1 MEPSG
6 KTHLYFIA
14 LVVDGELAEKIR
26 GLQLYCSETYHSKK
40 ALRSPPHVTLIPPFR
55 EEISIENI
63 LEEKLTPFFG
73 TYHSFN
79 VELNGFGRFDS
90 SVIFIQPEK
99 NAYLQTMQEDLHS
112 YLSRNF
118 SFIEPATRKFNPHVT
133 IASGDLRKQ
142 YFKAAW
148 QEFES
153 KNFSATWNVSSA
165 HLLKHDGKKWNP
177 VLEFPFVNG

>member
-1 MEPSG
+1 MMVPD

-14 LVVDGELAEKIR
+14 LIVREGLAEKIR
-26 GLQLYCSETYHSKK
+26 GLQLYCSETYQTKK

-73 TYHSFN
+73 TYHPFN
-79 VELNGFGRFDS
+79 IELNGFGRFDS
-90 SVIFIQPEK
+90 SVIFIMPEE
-99 NAYLQTMQEDLHS
+99 NSYLETLKEDLYS

-118 SFIEPATRKFNPHVT
+118 SFVEPTFRKFNPHVT
-133 IASGDLRKQ
+133 IASGDLRQ
-142 YFKAAW
+142 RFFHPAW
-148 QEFES
+148 KEFES
-153 KNFSATWNVSSA
+153 KTFNATWSVSSA

-177 VLEFPFVNG
+177 IIEFRFS